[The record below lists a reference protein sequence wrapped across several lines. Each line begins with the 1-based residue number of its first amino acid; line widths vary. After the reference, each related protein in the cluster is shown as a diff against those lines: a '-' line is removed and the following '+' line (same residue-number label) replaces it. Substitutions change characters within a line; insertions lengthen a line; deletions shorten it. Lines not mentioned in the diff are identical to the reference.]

1 MQRTLRQITNGTGL
15 LALLGA
21 LALAACSDGT
31 TNIVTVVHPTLVS
44 VEPEDFLGTV
54 PCVDGA
60 GAMRTYVA
68 TIWDMGIEAPDDP
81 AELGSVPRPDWFPLP
96 SSGPIPCTQSVGF
109 ARVIPGHRYYAEIR
123 GYDRANLVQ
132 LLPSVDVLFDAETGE
147 RVAPRWST
155 QCTRSLRPSNA
166 PPSATAGMGGT
177 AGTAGT
183 AGMGGTS
190 GSGLEYQYGVEA
202 RPTTTRTIHGCNPLV
217 DAQPSDLRS
226 VSVSLTQALGSV
238 SCGSTDDAIERF
250 EVQTPSGETLEAACD
265 ATLTLE
271 DVSGTL
277 VLPVL
282 AYAAGAD
289 DPRYGTTCTAT
300 ALNGTTVNASCLP
313 LTDQGALRV
322 IPSDALQALGLACD
336 AIASL
341 TLSRLEPSP
350 DDPELDVV
358 TEVRRLS
365 AAECERSVSFS
376 GLFRGT
382 TARVAVDAILLDGS
396 VPGPALCSA
405 SVVPSQ
411 TVLAD
416 CAPSP

>member
-1 MQRTLRQITNGTGL
+1 MQRTHRQIINGTGL

-21 LALAACSDGT
+21 LAGCSDGT
-31 TNIVTVVHPTLVS
+31 TNITTVVHPTLVS
-44 VEPEDFLGTV
+44 VDPQDFLGTV

-68 TIWDMGIEAPDDP
+68 TIWDMGESVTEDP
-81 AELGSVPRPDWFPLP
+81 ATTPQPGWFPLP

-109 ARVIPGHRYYAEIR
+109 SRVIPGHRYYAEIR

-132 LLPSVDVLFDAETGE
+132 LLPSVDVLFDGETGE

-155 QCTRSLRPSNA
+155 QCTRSLRPGNA
-166 PPSATAGMGGT
+166 PPSAEGGSG
-177 AGTAGT
+177 GTAGT
-183 AGMGGTS
+183 AGMGGT
-190 GSGLEYQYGVEA
+190 GGFADEYQWGVEA
-202 RPTTTRTIHGCNPLV
+202 RPTTTRTIHGCNPLL
-217 DAQPSDLRS
+217 DAQPSDLRN
-226 VSVSLTQALGSV
+226 VSVSLTEALGSI
-238 SCGSTDDAIERF
+238 SCGATDDTVERF
-250 EVQTPSGETLEAACD
+250 EVQTPSGETLEAACGE
-265 ATLTLE
+265 AVTLE

-289 DPRYGTTCTAT
+289 EPSYGTTCTAT

-313 LTDQGALRV
+313 LTDQGGLRV
-322 IPSDALQALGLACD
+322 TPSEALHELGLTCD
-336 AIASL
+336 EVASL
-341 TLSRLEPSP
+341 TLSRLEPNP
-350 DDPELDVV
+350 DDPEVDVA
-358 TEVRRLS
+358 TDVRRLS

-382 TARVAVDAILLDGS
+382 TARIAVEALLLDGS

-405 SVVPSQ
+405 RVVPSQ